1 MTEIVGTPL
10 SPEPIGHLPRRHL
23 WTSSNGVR
31 RPTLELPCG
40 CDDPVHTTMTGDDL
54 PAASRAGADA
64 TPELRASDQDRD
76 RAVEILRVAAGDGRL
91 STTELD
97 ERLGT
102 ALTARTIGEL
112 AALTADLPE
121 GVTRGRCMAP
131 HADEIVRIEC
141 LGGNAT
147 RRGRWTVPSRMDIV
161 VVGGAVMLDFT
172 DGEITHPTLH
182 IRVEVRGG
190 RLVLVT
196 KPGIEVDANGVAV
209 LGGKVK
215 VRPARGPIRPVT
227 LKVEMSG
234 EVRGGDMVV
243 RPPRRT
249 RRWVLRRSGP
259 YPKE

>member
-1 MTEIVGTPL
+1 ME
-10 SPEPIGHLPRRHL
+10 
-23 WTSSNGVR
+23 
-31 RPTLELPCG
+31 
-40 CDDPVHTTMTGDDL
+40 
-54 PAASRAGADA
+54 
-64 TPELRASDQDRD
+64 
-76 RAVEILRVAAGDGRL
+76 
-91 STTELD
+91 
-97 ERLGT
+97 
-102 ALTARTIGEL
+102 
-112 AALTADLPE
+112 
-121 GVTRGRCMAP
+121 
-131 HADEIVRIEC
+131 
-141 LGGNAT
+141 
-147 RRGRWTVPSRMDIV
+147 IV

-182 IRVEVRGG
+182 IRVEVRAG

-215 VRPARGPIRPVT
+215 VRPVRGPIRPVT

-234 EVRGGDMVV
+234 EVRGGNMVV